1 MLFNSWEFI
10 FLFFPLTLVIF
21 FQIQSRGHYQVA
33 IAWLVFASLLFY
45 GWWNPAY
52 LGLIIFSIFFN
63 YLIGAYL
70 SLEGKI
76 PSLRQLTLIVGLTV
90 NLALIGY
97 FKYANFF
104 VSSVN
109 DL

>member
-21 FQIQSRGHYQVA
+21 FQIHGRGYYQVA

-52 LGLIIFSIFFN
+52 LSLMIFSIFFN
-63 YLIGAYL
+63 YVIGAYL
-70 SLEGKI
+70 SLEGKTQMY
-76 PSLRQLTLIVGLTV
+76 RQLALIVG
-90 NLALIGY
+90 
-97 FKYANFF
+97 
-104 VSSVN
+104 
-109 DL
+109 